1 MIATSGLSKDY
12 GSGRGLFGLD
22 LEVRQG
28 EVFGFLGPNG
38 AGKSTTMRLLLDLIR
53 PTSGSAQL
61 LGLDTVNDSLAIRR
75 RVGFLPGDFALYPKL
90 TGRAMLDYLAQLR
103 GGVDPHVRDSLVER
117 FGADID
123 RPIRQLSTG
132 NRQKIGLV
140 QAFMHEPELLI
151 LDEPIAGLDPLVQ
164 QSFHALLGEVSGQG
178 RTVFLSSHT
187 LSEVERV
194 THRLAILRQGRLVV
208 VDSLE
213 NLRKVAVQRLE
224 IEFAEPVDVGEF
236 RALPGVTEV
245 HAEGSVVTVGFEGSA
260 DAVVKAAAKHEVR
273 AIRPREEDL
282 EDIFLHYYKQT
293 VAHEPARRPDR
304 AAPATARRALSG
316 PRADRRDG
324 RGRCAVPV
332 GRAHDR
338 DAHVPKSVSNLL
350 GGGDY
355 GTITGWFRSEIA
367 AIYGPLV
374 IGALAI
380 TGASATTAGEEEDRI
395 MGLVLA
401 HPIRRPRL
409 IAAKAA
415 AIAVVVLV
423 IAFAT
428 WIGLIVGVAVG
439 GGGITLAHITALAVQ
454 LAFFGFATGAV
465 AIALGAGTGRRSLAT
480 GVAAAVGIVGW
491 LINSFAPLV
500 GAIDWLK
507 YISPFYYYAGHD
519 PLTQGVDILGIIVL
533 GAVSLVLTALG
544 MIGIERRDLRA

>member
-22 LEVRQG
+22 LEVWQG

-132 NRQKIGLV
+132 NRQKLGLV

-164 QSFHALLGEVSGQG
+164 QSFHALLGEVSSQG

-194 THRLAILRQGRLVV
+194 TDRLAILRQGRLVV

-224 IEFAEPVDVGEF
+224 IEFAQPVDVGEF
-236 RALPGVTEV
+236 RTLPGVTEV
-245 HAEGSVVTVGFEGSA
+245 HAEGLVVTVGFEGSA
-260 DAVVKAAAKHEVR
+260 DAVVKAAAKHEVL

-282 EDIFLHYYKQT
+282 EDIFLNYYK
-293 VAHEPARRPDR
+293 AE
-304 AAPATARRALSG
+304 G
-316 PRADRRDG
+316 
-324 RGRCAVPV
+324 
-332 GRAHDR
+332 
-338 DAHVPKSVSNLL
+338 DA
-350 GGGDY
+350 
-355 GTITGWFRSEIA
+355 
-367 AIYGPLV
+367 
-374 IGALAI
+374 
-380 TGASATTAGEEEDRI
+380 
-395 MGLVLA
+395 
-401 HPIRRPRL
+401 
-409 IAAKAA
+409 
-415 AIAVVVLV
+415 
-423 IAFAT
+423 
-428 WIGLIVGVAVG
+428 
-439 GGGITLAHITALAVQ
+439 
-454 LAFFGFATGAV
+454 
-465 AIALGAGTGRRSLAT
+465 
-480 GVAAAVGIVGW
+480 
-491 LINSFAPLV
+491 
-500 GAIDWLK
+500 
-507 YISPFYYYAGHD
+507 
-519 PLTQGVDILGIIVL
+519 
-533 GAVSLVLTALG
+533 
-544 MIGIERRDLRA
+544 